1 MNEQVSHIII
11 HNNRGL
17 FFLGGGPTF
26 DDYVLSTRV
35 DEHVSDIIIDSVF
48 DRGSLMFDDTRVVYA
63 EIGLGSGFM
72 FDSLTSLVEHYKK
85 NPMMEQSGSVIHLT
99 HPFLPANIS
108 QRVTELHVSDVV

>member
-1 MNEQVSHIII
+1 MTERVSHIII
-11 HNNRGL
+11 RSKHGV
-17 FFLGGGPTF
+17 FFVGGVPTF
-26 DDYVLSTRV
+26 DDYVLSARV
-35 DEHVSDIIIDSVF
+35 DEHVSDIIVHSVF
-48 DRGSLMFDDTRVVYA
+48 DGGRLMFDDTRVIYA
-63 EIGLGSGFM
+63 EIGSGSGFM